1 MTELETA
8 PAAAL
13 PQPACCTG
21 GLVDPGLAVLLI
33 AADPARG
40 RALTRLLDGLGGGSL
55 RLTTAPSLAAGIAC
69 LAAGPLD
76 CILLSLGPP
85 TEPWASTL
93 AELRALAPDLPILV
107 CGASEDESLGRTL
120 IAAGA
125 EDYLSPA
132 DQDARQLA
140 RALGHAV
147 ERHRL
152 RGQQRRRAEAEDLV
166 DQRESEQRGVGRLL
180 SQTGRAGETARLY
193 GAANLRD
200 SDPGLFEELLTDYQG
215 LIEHT
220 AASQVFRL
228 RPGEQ
233 RSARPLAERMGF
245 MGAGPRDVIEL
256 HTEALRRL
264 GQRISPTEERHI
276 ALEGRIVILELM
288 GYLAGY
294 YRRYYLS
301 RMSLSAAPQPG

>member
-13 PQPACCTG
+13 PPSACCPG

-40 RALTRLLDGLGGGSL
+40 GALSRLLDGCGGGSL
-55 RLTTAPSLAAGIAC
+55 RVTRAANLAAGIAC

-76 CILLSLGPP
+76 CILLSLEPP
-85 TEPWASTL
+85 AQQWAPTL
-93 AELRALAPDLPILV
+93 AEWRALAPDLPILV
-107 CGASEDESLGRTL
+107 CGASEDECLGRTL

-132 DQDARQLA
+132 DQDARSLA
-140 RALGHAV
+140 RALRHAV

-166 DQRESEQRGVGRLL
+166 DQR
-180 SQTGRAGETARLY
+180 
-193 GAANLRD
+193 D
-200 SDPGLFEELLTDYQG
+200 SDPALFEELLTDYQG
-215 LIEHT
+215 LIEQT
-220 AASQVFRL
+220 AAGQVFRL
-228 RPGEQ
+228 RPGEE
-233 RSARPLAERMGF
+233 RSARPLAERLGF

-264 GQRISPTEERHI
+264 SQRISPTQERHI
-276 ALEGRIVILELM
+276 ALEGRIVVLELM